1 MKRILIPEDNNSNY
15 LLMTYIL
22 KGHYEFF
29 RAENGQDAVEKAKA
43 EHPDLILMDIKMPLM
58 DGLKA
63 TQLIKAEYPDLPIIA
78 LTANAFD
85 NDRQQ
90 ATEAGC
96 DDFISK
102 PVSAAAC
109 IQAIQKLIGK

>member
-1 MKRILIPEDNNSNY
+1 MKRILIAEDNNSNY

-22 KGHYEFF
+22 KGRYEFF
-29 RAENGQDAVEKAKA
+29 RAENGQEAVEKAKT
-43 EHPDLILMDIKMPLM
+43 EHPDLVLMDIKMPIM

-63 TQLIKAEYPDLPIIA
+63 TRLIKAEYPDLTVIA

-90 ATEAGC
+90 AMEAGC
-96 DDFISK
+96 NDFISK

-109 IQAIQKLIGK
+109 IQAIQKQIG